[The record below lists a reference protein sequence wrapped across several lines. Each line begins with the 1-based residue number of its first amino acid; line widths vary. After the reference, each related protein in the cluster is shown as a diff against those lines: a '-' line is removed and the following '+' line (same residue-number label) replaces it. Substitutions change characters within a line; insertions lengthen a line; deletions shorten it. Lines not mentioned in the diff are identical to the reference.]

1 MGRIGK
7 QAVVVG
13 AGMGGLTAARALSD
27 FFDHVLVL
35 ERDALPSEAMPR
47 AGTPQGRHAHALL
60 LSGQRALG
68 ELFTG
73 FEQDLARAG
82 AVPLR
87 SGLDVLV
94 ERPGFDNFPRRDL
107 GLTSYAMSRPA
118 IEHAVRRRLLECG
131 NAALRQRCRV
141 LDLLASAD
149 GTRVSGV
156 RFDNENGT
164 SEMIATDLVVDASGN
179 GALTLAL
186 LKSIGRALPEETTI
200 GIDVGY
206 SSCVYVIPDDA
217 PADWKGVMTFGEAPH
232 NSRGGLLLPLEGNR
246 WIVSLGGRH
255 GYVPSPDPDE
265 FLAYARS
272 LRTQTIYKAICRAER
287 VGDVAR
293 YGFRESIWRHFERLE
308 TFPGG
313 LLPIADAIC
322 RFNPVYG
329 QGMSVAALEACLL
342 RKLLADMADNGSA
355 VDGLD
360 TDGVGTDKLARS
372 FFAEL
377 PALLDTPW
385 SVATLDFAFPETRG
399 QRPADFEMRIK
410 VGAVFARLAAED
422 AEIHKLTAEVQNLLK
437 PRSAYADP
445 ALRQRVMAML
455 ANA

>member
-13 AGMGGLTAARALSD
+13 AGMGGLTAARALAD
-27 FFDHVLVL
+27 FFDHVVVL
-35 ERDALPSEAMPR
+35 ERDTLPAEATPR

-60 LSGQRALG
+60 VSGQRALG
-68 ELFTG
+68 ELFPD

-94 ERPGFDNFPRRDL
+94 ERPGFDDFPRRDL

-118 IEHAVRRRLLECG
+118 IEHAVRRRLQECG
-131 NAALRQRCRV
+131 NVALRERCRV
-141 LDLLASAD
+141 LDLLPSAD
-149 GTRVSGV
+149 GARVSGV

-164 SEMIATDLVVDASGN
+164 SETIATDLVVDASGS

-186 LKSIGRALPEETTI
+186 LKSTGQALPEETTI

-206 SSCVYVIPDDA
+206 ASCVFVIPDDA

-232 NSRGGLLLPLEGNR
+232 NSRGGLLLPLEGDR

-255 GYVPSPDPDE
+255 GFVPSADPE
-265 FLAYARS
+265 KFLAHARS
-272 LRTQTIYKAICRAER
+272 LRTQTIYNAIHRAER

-293 YGFRESIWRHFERLE
+293 FGFRESIWRHFERLE

-342 RKLLADMADNGSA
+342 RKLLGGVADNGTA
-355 VDGLD
+355 ANGLAK
-360 TDGVGTDKLARS
+360 T

-377 PALLDTPW
+377 QALLDTPW

-399 QRPADFEMRIK
+399 ERPPDMELRLR

-422 AEIHKLTAEVQNLLK
+422 AEVHKLTAEVQNLLK

-445 ALRQRVMAML
+445 ALRARVMAMM
-455 ANA
+455 ANG

>member
-13 AGMGGLTAARALSD
+13 AGIGGLTAARALAD

-35 ERDALPSEAMPR
+35 ERDTLPSEATPR

-60 LSGQRALG
+60 LSGQRALA

-87 SGLDVLV
+87 VGLDVRV
-94 ERPGFDNFPRRDL
+94 ERPGYDPFPRRDL
-107 GLTSYAMSRPA
+107 GWASYAMSRPT
-118 IEHAVRRRLLECG
+118 IEHAVRSRLQECS
-131 NAALRQRCRV
+131 NVALRQRCRV
-141 LDLLASAD
+141 LDLVASAD
-149 GTRVSGV
+149 GARVSGV
-156 RFDNENGT
+156 RFGNETGT
-164 SEMIATDLVVDASGN
+164 AETIATDLVVDASGS

-186 LKSIGRALPEETTI
+186 LKSIGHALPEETTI

-217 PADWKGVMTFGEAPH
+217 AVDWKGVMTFGEAPH
-232 NSRGGLLLPLEGNR
+232 NSRGGLLLPLEGER

-255 GYVPSPDPDE
+255 GYVPSADPEE
-265 FLAYARS
+265 FLAFARS
-272 LRTQTIYKAICRAER
+272 LRTQTIYNAISGAER

-342 RKLLADMADNGSA
+342 RKLLGERADGVAA
-355 VDGLD
+355 DGLD
-360 TDGVGTDKLARS
+360 TDRLARG

-377 PALLDTPW
+377 QALLDTPW

-399 QRPADFEMRIK
+399 QRPADMEMRLR
-410 VGAVFARLAAED
+410 VGGVFARLAAED

-445 ALRQRVMAML
+445 ALRQRVMALM
-455 ANA
+455 ADAAPRAG